1 LIVRRRRNYNPAM
14 VPTAAD
20 TNRTHAL
27 VASLR
32 DFVLRA
38 KRSLDDEI
46 RSYPTPIPRCDAQFN
61 HAYEQ
66 RARLAA
72 LLQRIDAAAG
82 DDDPGATALLRAMA
96 EFSALPSIGESH
108 EERSLRSRIADALAA
123 AGVQT
128 VAKAERSTADLAAGG
143 H

>member
-1 LIVRRRRNYNPAM
+1 LIASLGRNYNRAM
-14 VPTAAD
+14 SPTSTD
-20 TNRTHAL
+20 IDRLFAL
-27 VASLR
+27 GASLR

-61 HAYEQ
+61 YAYEQ

-72 LLQRIDAAAG
+72 LSQQFESASSF
-82 DDDPGATALLRAMA
+82 DDGASVLRTFA
-96 EFSALPSIGESH
+96 EFAAVPSIGESC
-108 EERSLRSRIADALAA
+108 EEHALRVQIADELAR
-123 AGVQT
+123 AGVPI
-128 VAKAERSTADLAAGG
+128 VANREGSASDLTAGS